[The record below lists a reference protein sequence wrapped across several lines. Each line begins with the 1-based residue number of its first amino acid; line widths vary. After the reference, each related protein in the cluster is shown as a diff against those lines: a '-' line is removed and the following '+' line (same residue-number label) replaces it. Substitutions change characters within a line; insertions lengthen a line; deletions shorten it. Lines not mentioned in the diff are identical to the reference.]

1 MKLHWKPA
9 LAGLI
14 AAFATLGGHA
24 APVPGQGT
32 WETTLQARDIDGDG
46 TVDAYYDTA
55 LNLTWLADANAG
67 AGSAFDNGF
76 DPLDG
81 EMTWANAKDWAA
93 ALNVHG
99 VTGWRLPRFTGS
111 GSELSHMYCVTLAN
125 FGPCNPAT
133 TTGPGTWG
141 FTNTG
146 PFSNLFSDWYW
157 TETLE
162 DPGPPATAWIW
173 AADPISAY
181 HTAEVVT
188 GDYLAWAVRE
198 GDVPAIPEP
207 ETYALMLAG
216 LAILAGLGGRRARAI
231 RRA

>member
-1 MKLHWKPA
+1 MKTLRTSLVAA
-9 LAGLI
+9 LGCGLVALSAI
-14 AAFATLGGHA
+14 AA
-24 APVPGQGT
+24 PIPGQGT
-32 WETTLQARDIDGDG
+32 WETTLQARDINGDG

-55 LNLTWLADANAG
+55 LDLTWLADANAA
-67 AGSAFDNGF
+67 AGGSFDDGLS
-76 DPLDG
+76 PTDG
-81 EMTWANAKDWAA
+81 ELTWANAKDWAA
-93 ALNVHG
+93 ALDVHG
-99 VTGWRLPRFTGS
+99 VTGWRLPQMQSGI

-133 TTGPGTWG
+133 PTGPGTWG

-146 PFSNLFSDWYW
+146 PFINLFSSWYW

-162 DPGPPATAWIW
+162 DPGPPARAWIW

-207 ETYALMLAG
+207 STWLLMGLG
-216 LAILAGLGGRRARAI
+216 LAATAAMARR
-231 RRA
+231 RRV